1 MENFASY
8 GGMILGIFGAA
19 IAFLLAGWGSAK
31 AVGMTGEVA
40 AALMVDEP
48 EKFARALILQLL
60 PGTQGLYGFI
70 ISILAVAK
78 ISPEMSL
85 QSGVSL
91 FLACLPIAVIGLFSA
106 VFQAKVAI
114 AGINILA
121 KNESQS
127 TKGIIFAV
135 MVETYAILGLVCS
148 IILLGKV

>member
-1 MENFASY
+1 MENFVNSS
-8 GGMILGIFGAA
+8 GMILGILGAA
-19 IAFLLAGWGSAK
+19 IAFLMAAWGSAK

-70 ISILAVAK
+70 IAIIASTSITPDMTVAQGLSM
-78 ISPEMSL
+78 I
-85 QSGVSL
+85 
-91 FLACLPIAVIGLFSA
+91 LACLPIAIIGVTSA
-106 VFQAKVAI
+106 LIQAKVAI

-121 KNESQS
+121 KNEAEA

-135 MVETYAILGLVCS
+135 MVETYAILGLVTS